1 MLLGRRTQ
9 GHLGICRRGNRGGK
23 LVSGIQD
30 NQGNPVV
37 LKFEGL
43 LRGWLVEEGGSRV
56 DIDYQAIHLTGRVK
70 VWLMRGEERKSVHLP
85 REVSFAMH
93 DIRGSQADPVRGAWL
108 WSHLWMEASDGV
120 LHQESDW
127 MREPVIG
134 SDPVGDGDAAF
145 ELDQFPRDPQWIPE
159 WMATKAAA
167 YHKEAER
174 RERRRQRDR
183 ERRARKKAEAA
194 QAEGNG
200 AGEPGSGRVGR
211 SGDE

>member
-1 MLLGRRTQ
+1 MESQSIEAVKLLSR
-9 GHLGICRRGNRGGK
+9 IEK
-23 LVSGIQD
+23 Y
-30 NQGNPVV
+30 
-37 LKFEGL
+37 
-43 LRGWLVEEGGSRV
+43 LRELIDEAGGSRV
-56 DIDYQAIHLTGRVK
+56 DLETNSIALAGRELCWVT
-70 VWLMRGEERKSVHLP
+70 VDDQRSLVRHSSAL
-85 REVSFAMH
+85 SFDVGDLRRA
-93 DIRGSQADPVRGAWL
+93 QADPHRGAWL

-134 SDPVGDGDAAF
+134 GDPVGDGDAAF
-145 ELDQFPRDPQWIPE
+145 ELDQFPRDPEWIPE

-183 ERRARKKAEAA
+183 ERRARKKAETA

-200 AGEPGSGRVGR
+200 AGEPGSGRIGR